1 MNDLFQLLQQPT
13 FLLYVAVG
21 VAIAW
26 MWRNRTESRKKL
38 LALTIPYVLLGLAT
52 TRLAGYWVQA
62 TLAAPYP
69 PIARLPDD
77 TEAVVVL
84 AGYAFSSGNIYQHAD
99 LGSDTLHRCELAA
112 ELCTKDRQ
120 TLLVTSGGPV
130 QGDASQPAIAAL
142 MRDYLVKRGVDAD
155 RIIVESA
162 SQNTYENA
170 VESCRLLGER
180 KIRRIV
186 LITDAEHM
194 RRSVACFE
202 KQGMEVTAAPTR
214 FHELALGRT
223 AVDYLPNPRA
233 AEDFEMGFH
242 EWLGIAY
249 YRLAGRL

>member
-1 MNDLFQLLQQPT
+1 
-13 FLLYVAVG
+13 
-21 VAIAW
+21 

-38 LALTIPYVLLGLAT
+38 LALTIPYVLLCLAT

-84 AGYAFSSGNIYQHAD
+84 AGYAYSSSNVYQHAD

-120 TLLVTSGGPV
+120 ALLVTSGGPV

-249 YRLAGRL
+249 YRLRGRL